1 MIFVQVQNAR
11 WAIFQT
17 TRLTWPT
24 PWCLGS
30 FSALIPPSCAILVDA
45 CSNNEMLT
53 FNLARTMLVL
63 HLVLW
68 MGGSYILEQPSSS
81 LMKMHPR
88 VKQILDLFGNVA
100 INTFLGPW
108 GHWTA
113 KLTTFFSNQ
122 PPALNFANVS
132 AAMPFIKQVHFNS
145 ALCLRGWISH
155 LYRRLT
161 QTGRVD
167 MDRRR
172 LELGYEKPT
181 RRTASGVTGTR
192 SLRTSQLP
200 GCMHA

>member
-1 MIFVQVQNAR
+1 MIQNHYDFCAG
-11 WAIFQT
+11 AEC
-17 TRLTWPT
+17 P
-24 PWCLGS
+24 LGDIS
-30 FSALIPPSCAILVDA
+30 NYTVGMANTMVSRKLLCIDSPELRSPIDA

-68 MGGSYILEQPSSS
+68 MGGCYILEQPSSS

-88 VKQILDLFGNVA
+88 VKQIFELFGRVA

-132 AAMPFIKQVHFNS
+132 AAMPFINKFISILHF
-145 ALCLRGWISH
+145 
-155 LYRRLT
+155 
-161 QTGRVD
+161 
-167 MDRRR
+167 
-172 LELGYEKPT
+172 
-181 RRTASGVTGTR
+181 ASGVGFP
-192 SLRTSQLP
+192 TSIA
-200 GCMHA
+200 G